1 MGFSIPFP
9 IFDRNQGN
17 VLEAQ
22 RRADKARDELSVTEV
37 RLSTEVTQNEER
49 LKALLVEAQALQSEI
64 MPGARSAY
72 EAASKGFELGKFSF
86 LEVLDAQR
94 TFFQARAQYLR
105 SLSDAHRTAAE
116 LERVLGPIDLM
127 PSAVP
132 SRP

>member
-1 MGFSIPFP
+1 
-9 IFDRNQGN
+9 
-17 VLEAQ
+17 
-22 RRADKARDELSVTEV
+22 
-37 RLSTEVTQNEER
+37 
-49 LKALLVEAQALQSEI
+49 
-64 MPGARSAY
+64 AY

-105 SLSDAHRTAAE
+105 SVSDAHRTAAE
-116 LERVLGPIDLM
+116 LERILGSVDSG